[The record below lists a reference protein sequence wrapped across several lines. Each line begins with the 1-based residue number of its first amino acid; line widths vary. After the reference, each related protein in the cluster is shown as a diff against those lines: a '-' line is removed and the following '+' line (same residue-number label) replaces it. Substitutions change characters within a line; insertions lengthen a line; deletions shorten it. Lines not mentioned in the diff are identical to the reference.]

1 MSSPMFLA
9 VLLHCLHHAQFRIVA
24 RQPVV
29 HVWTLH
35 VVPGCVCLLCV
46 VGCACMCGMTTVS
59 IVSIAD
65 SRVVSLVVRNGNS
78 QPVSAAV
85 APRTAVVHRGLWA
98 HGQVLDALRGCSSR
112 CYLHGPVTASP
123 ANGELWG
130 GVRTG
135 CSILPLDLF
144 TV

>member
-1 MSSPMFLA
+1 MSSPMFLLCLCTVSHCSRAASCASLDPAFSAGMCVA
-9 VLLHCLHHAQFRIVA
+9 VC
-24 RQPVV
+24 
-29 HVWTLH
+29 
-35 VVPGCVCLLCV
+35 G
-46 VGCACMCGMTTVS
+46 CMCARFVFLVPCWMNTVS

-65 SRVVSLVVRNGNS
+65 SRVVSLVVIHGNS

-85 APRTAVVHRGLWA
+85 ALRTAVVHRGIWA
-98 HGQVLDALRGCSSR
+98 HGQVLDALWGCSSR

-135 CSILPLDLF
+135 CSILPLDVF
-144 TV
+144 MV